1 MTKIYLEVSSGSE
14 LRSKI
19 KAFVELYGY
28 EPIVTVRDDLND
40 LNGDVYFGMSQDA
53 PIVKINNKTMVVDM
67 GSEGHDAF
75 KFNKKTQVELRYE
88 KI

>member
-1 MTKIYLEVSSGSE
+1 
-14 LRSKI
+14 
-19 KAFVELYGY
+19 
-28 EPIVTVRDDLND
+28 
-40 LNGDVYFGMSQDA
+40 MSQDA